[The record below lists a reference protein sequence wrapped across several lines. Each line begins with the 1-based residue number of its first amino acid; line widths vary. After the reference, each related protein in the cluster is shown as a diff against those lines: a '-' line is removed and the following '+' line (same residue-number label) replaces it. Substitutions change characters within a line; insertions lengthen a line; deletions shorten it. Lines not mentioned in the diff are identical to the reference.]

1 MNLVWLDVVASFFSF
16 VNVCVCGMFKLRDFV
31 FVTSVYRNN

>member
-1 MNLVWLDVVASFFSF
+1 MNLVWLDAVASFFF
-16 VNVCVCGMFKLRDFV
+16 ICECVCGMFKLRDFV